1 MLILD
6 LGINQVAAAKLAAR
20 NITSSEVGQV
30 IANGPFVRD
39 NPAPRVPGGR
49 IVIGP
54 TDTARFLTLILQPD
68 EDSATRWHVM
78 TGWKSSTRQIEAF
91 PRS

>member
-6 LGINQVAAAKLAAR
+6 LVINQVAATKLAAR
-20 NITSSEVGQV
+20 DISSGEVGQV

-39 NPAPRVPGGR
+39 NPAPRVPDSR

-54 TDTARFLTLILQPD
+54 TDAARFLTLILQPD

-78 TGWKSSTRQIEAF
+78 TGWESSARQIEAF
-91 PRS
+91 QRS